1 MRLWPLPL
9 LLLPLACA
17 TPTRIVATADD
28 TVRTVDD
35 VADDLASADVVALG
49 ELHGTP
55 AVHETHLALVA
66 ALHRRRGEIVI
77 AMEMFERDVQTVLLQ
92 YLSGMVDEARF
103 LAEARPWPDYERD
116 YRPVV
121 EYARA
126 NGLVVLAAN
135 APRAL
140 ATRVAR
146 QGLAAVAGERDVARE
161 TTAPEDDYW
170 DAFVAEMK
178 EHPGVTEAM
187 MRNFYAAQCLKD
199 DTMAESIT
207 DHLAA
212 RRAAGARPLVVLICG
227 KMHSDHGRGVV
238 ARVRSRMPDLTVRV
252 VSAETVD
259 DVAAGVY
266 ASPRAVAD
274 YVVVAGKVDR
284 PQPAQL
290 ARPAAVAAAPTPPA
304 GQTAAGQ
311 TATGQTATGQTPA
324 GNPEGLRPA
333 LGLMPDYQHTAGDGV
348 LVASVREGGA
358 AEQAGIEPGDLIRAV
373 AGVDVVDVESYM
385 EVLDAQVIGRTITV
399 RVRRESAEVDLQVK
413 VASRPR

>member
-28 TVRTVDD
+28 TVRTVDE

-55 AVHETHLALVA
+55 PVHEAHLALVA

-140 ATRVAR
+140 ATKVAR

-178 EHPGVTEAM
+178 EHPGVTETM
-187 MRNFYAAQCLKD
+187 VRNFYAAQCLKD

-238 ARVRSRMPDLTVRV
+238 ARVKTRMPDLTVRV

-274 YVVVAGKVDR
+274 YVVVARKVER
-284 PQPAQL
+284 PQR
-290 ARPAAVAAAPTPPA
+290 ARPAAPAGPAAKAPPPAAAAAAPTAPA
-304 GQTAAGQ
+304 TEA
-311 TATGQTATGQTPA
+311 PA

-373 AGVDVVDVESYM
+373 AGVEVVDVEGYM
-385 EVLDAQVIGRTITV
+385 EALDAQIIGRTITV